1 MKSLCIKTNNKS
13 TLSYL
18 LNELKYIDINS
29 IYFTSKKFKYYTNII
44 VHYTGTDDLYFI
56 KKISNILSIFV
67 IDELEEGLLKKLIIK
82 DYFYFNNNEQKD
94 ILNICFNIIS
104 DDFTAF
110 FDKKLNSLFNSF
122 FEYLSQNK
130 SIVLDGFVNFRIKN
144 YLSILDE
151 VVCEAVNS
159 KKKKKEYM
167 EFISLLKLYINSQ
180 SNNSD
185 IVHIIYSQSE
195 SILLDENKNIITV
208 NKDIFNSKYLSDIT
222 FSSNDYTLNALLTLL
237 PKRLYVHLIDNCI
250 DEFINTLKLIFENRI
265 SFCTDCNICKIYSH
279 SYKTEKN

>member
-159 KKKKKEYM
+159 FIIEKEYM

-180 SNNSD
+180 ANNSD

-195 SILLDENKNIITV
+195 SILLDENIKWN
-208 NKDIFNSKYLSDIT
+208 
-222 FSSNDYTLNALLTLL
+222 
-237 PKRLYVHLIDNCI
+237 LY
-250 DEFINTLKLIFENRI
+250 
-265 SFCTDCNICKIYSH
+265 
-279 SYKTEKN
+279 